1 MDPKLAVGGPKP
13 ISGTG
18 LSGVEEILWKWF
30 SFVAFGLGTSA
41 AERGIGTILLSA
53 LWSREKQDID
63 ARGWW
68 VGGGGREW
76 TEAGVGKTSIQTT
89 AIFQALADKGEAKAE
104 WDGIDEVQKW
114 EDLAFASGKFTDC
127 TGVWSLLFSGSD
139 CKGEQ
144 GERSNGTE
152 KDNAREGEHLSRGNV
167 WVGENYQP
175 VI

>member
-114 EDLAFASGKFTDC
+114 EDLAFASGKFQARTRYLCLISSFLRLWQQRRAGWEKQRDRERQC
-127 TGVWSLLFSGSD
+127 EGGRAQ
-139 CKGEQ
+139 EQ
-144 GERSNGTE
+144 G
-152 KDNAREGEHLSRGNV
+152 KC
-167 WVGENYQP
+167 
-175 VI
+175 I